1 MCSPSG
7 SPERAVD
14 GSLLSDFEKGTC
26 IHTRRESH
34 PWWMVDLG
42 SSETVKSVAITPRKD
57 CCMEELYGAFILV
70 GDSSHNG
77 GTFNDK
83 CAVIGSLGYGK
94 TEFFRCGMMRGRYV
108 SIVNPKRTFLS
119 FCEVRVFGKTSE
131 AVSPSV
137 PSQSQPSSLKARD
150 DTNLPDLLQIKRLQT
165 SQSSI
170 FISSRFPMD
179 GSSRS
184 GYCIQTLQ
192 ETDPWWRA
200 DLGSTQAI
208 ESLSITSRKD
218 CCREHI
224 NGAIILVGDSPYWGG
239 IFNARYG
246 IKIYLLRARGMV
258 MHFFITFQFINVR
271 INLHRIEM
279 KILVQ

>member
-150 DTNLPDLLQIKRLQT
+150 DTNLPVATVFKHCKRLTPGGEQIWVQRKL
-165 SQSSI
+165 SSLCQS
-170 FISSRFPMD
+170 
-179 GSSRS
+179 
-184 GYCIQTLQ
+184 
-192 ETDPWWRA
+192 
-200 DLGSTQAI
+200 
-208 ESLSITSRKD
+208 
-218 CCREHI
+218 
-224 NGAIILVGDSPYWGG
+224 LVE
-239 IFNARYG
+239 
-246 IKIYLLRARGMV
+246 
-258 MHFFITFQFINVR
+258 R
-271 INLHRIEM
+271 IAVENT
-279 KILVQ
+279 